1 MKLYRSL
8 SFLCKPVTLASRVF
22 VRANTQPRFV
32 RQAGSKATFSNQST
46 IKIPA
51 LSCSLAP
58 GSSCGQGSTHIP
70 DTQRTSYFSTGSHL
84 SQSSSSNTFGQPVIH
99 SVFENRTGTWQYVVA
114 DPTTLSAVI
123 IDPVLNFDP
132 TTRIITSESAD
143 LLLSLIKHHGY
154 KVNRILETHIHA
166 DHLTAASYIQNSL
179 AREQAQRP
187 QICIGKR
194 IEQLQE
200 MFGRRYGIPAQEYQG
215 AFDHLFDDDE
225 IFSIGSM
232 NAQAVHLP
240 GHTPDHLG
248 YKIGGKS

>member
-8 SFLCKPVTLASRVF
+8 SFLCKPVTLASRAF
-22 VRANTQPRFV
+22 VRANTQPRFL
-32 RQAGSKATFSNQST
+32 RQTDSKATFSNQGT
-46 IKIPA
+46 IKTPA
-51 LSCSLAP
+51 LSCSLAA
-58 GSSCGQGSTHIP
+58 GSSCQRSIHIH
-70 DTQRTSYFSTGSHL
+70 DTQRTSCFSTGSHL

-99 SVFENRTGTWQYVVA
+99 SIFEDRTGTWQYVVA

-143 LLLSLIKHHGY
+143 LLLSLVKDHGY
-154 KVNRILETHIHA
+154 EVNRILETHIHA

-194 IEQLQE
+194 IEQLQK
-200 MFGRRYGIPAQEYQG
+200 MFGRRYDIPAQEYQG
-215 AFDHLFDDDE
+215 AFDHLLDDDE
-225 IFSIGSM
+225 IFTIGNM